1 MQILLANSFDIALG
15 RLVDLANEGYQGIS
29 LTAERRGELVS
40 FLLARL
46 RVYLLD
52 QGFSYDTVD
61 AVLASGEE
69 RIPRLAA
76 KVQALEAFR
85 TMPEYGDLHI
95 AYERAANLAAKA
107 EGISYN
113 EGCFA
118 RRIRISS
125 KALSSLKET
134 VGQHGGVHTNLALAT
149 LARFRPALM
158 CSSIRL

>member
-15 RLVDLANEGYQGIS
+15 RLVDLANEGYQGVS

-95 AYERAANLAAKA
+95 AYERAANPQ
-107 EGISYN
+107 
-113 EGCFA
+113 
-118 RRIRISS
+118 RRP
-125 KALSSLKET
+125 KDQL
-134 VGQHGGVHTNLALAT
+134 Q
-149 LARFRPALM
+149 
-158 CSSIRL
+158 